1 MRTINK
7 LSAQKIE
14 TLSKPGLYADGLGL
28 YLQVSMSGT
37 KSWLFRFMRDGKAR
51 KMGLGSLHT
60 VSLKLARQKAQACR
74 LKLDAGV
81 DPIEERAEEK
91 QARKLEAAKAI
102 TFKEAAEKYIAAH
115 KPTWKNAKH
124 AEQWPATLKAYV
136 YPVIGDLPV
145 SKIDVALVLKV
156 LEPIWAEKPETASRV
171 RGRVESVLDWA
182 RARHLRS
189 GDNPARWRGHLDK
202 LLPAKSKVA
211 KVKHHPALPYKE
223 IGAFMVDLRKMEGVS
238 PRALEFAILTAT
250 RTGETI
256 GAKWHEIDQEHRTW
270 VVPAERMKAGK
281 EHRVPLS
288 DRAIAIL
295 KNLPREDDSEYVFI
309 GDKKGKPL
317 SNMALL
323 MVLRRMERGDL
334 TTHGFRSTF
343 RDWAAETT
351 AYANEMVE
359 MALAHTVGDKVEA
372 AYRRG
377 DMMEKRRRLMKDW
390 SDYCAQPAPTG
401 EVVSIRSGANG

>member
-7 LSAQKIE
+7 LTAQKIE
-14 TLSKPGLYADGLGL
+14 NETKPGLYADGLGL
-28 YLQVSMSGT
+28 YLQVSAVGT
-37 KSWLFRFMRDGKAR
+37 KSWLFRFMRDGRAR
-51 KMGLGSLHT
+51 KMGLGSVNT
-60 VSLKLARQKAQACR
+60 VSLKLARKKALDCR
-74 LKLDAGV
+74 LKLDEGI
-81 DPIEERAEEK
+81 DPIDERSEVKE
-91 QARKLEAAKAI
+91 ARKLEAAKAVS
-102 TFKEAAEKYIAAH
+102 FKEAAEKYIAAH

-124 AEQWPATLKAYV
+124 ADQWPATLKAYV

-156 LEPIWAEKPETASRV
+156 LEPIWNEKPETATRV
-171 RGRVESVLDWA
+171 RGRIESVLDWA
-182 RARHLRS
+182 KARHFRS

-202 LLPAKSKVA
+202 LLPARSKVA
-211 KVKHHPALPYKE
+211 KVKHHPALPYRE
-223 IGAFMVDLRKMEGVS
+223 IGSFMTELRAMEGVS

-256 GAKWHEIDQEHRTW
+256 GAKWQEIDFEHRMW

-288 DRAIAIL
+288 EAAIKLL
-295 KNLPREDDSEYVFI
+295 KALPREEGSEYVFL
-309 GDKKGKPL
+309 GDKKDKPL

-377 DMMEKRRRLMKDW
+377 DMVEKRRRLMKDW
-390 SDYCAQPAPTG
+390 ADYCALPARTG
-401 EVVSIRSGANG
+401 EVVSIRSSVND